1 MKNKIILT
9 IIILSVI
16 ALVFT
21 GCDGITTPEI
31 PLLPP
36 SNLRIACCNPG
47 LSGVEV
53 LLVWDDNSDN
63 EAGFLV
69 QRMMTVYNPW
79 SEVPDFT
86 PFTKIGEVAPNVN
99 TYKDIAPLATYVLV
113 YRVAAI
119 ASDGHQS
126 EWATFDA
133 TDAWSGRPTELQAE
147 VSGPPLHVKLSW
159 EDNSRNESGFHIYRW
174 TGIGEEGPWLEAADT
189 EWPLLGTVDA
199 DVETFTDTEVKPGY
213 TYRYFLIAFND
224 DKVSLPSNVE
234 TVFIFN
240 QPSLTP
246 EEIELIRK
254 WGYGGDYVIRWPNG
268 YVDVY
273 DATNYSQMQEVL
285 NQWNSAIGG
294 PVILR
299 LSSNPNSP
307 VKVIFD
313 SSLGLE
319 NLCGSSN
326 KIWGDDYAF
335 SEITIRVNP
344 SESCCGS
351 YNIKYCLY
359 LHMFNAVVGFNC
371 WAEVEP
377 CPFETWSNFNTI
389 PDTIKTMLRALHE
402 VPPGYYLGDTKQRK
416 DRSNNVM
423 KNIFTSG
430 GGNCL
435 NKGKK

>member
-254 WGYGGDYVIRWPNG
+254 WGYGGDYVVRWPNG

-285 NQWNSAIGG
+285 NQWNAVIGG
-294 PVILR
+294 PAILR
-299 LSSNPNSP
+299 LSNNPNSQ
-307 VKVIFD
+307 VKVYYKLIF
-313 SSLGLE
+313 GY
-319 NLCGSSN
+319 CGNRDVKWNEDYTFSTIDIQISN
-326 KIWGDDYAF
+326 NTASCGYPSTKYA
-335 SEITIRVNP
+335 
-344 SESCCGS
+344 
-351 YNIKYCLY
+351 LY
-359 LHMFNAVVGFNC
+359 LFMFKNVAGFKG
-371 WAEVEP
+371 WTTKGEDVPYE
-377 CPFETWSNFNTI
+377 EWTNFTEIN
-389 PDTIKTMLRALHE
+389 DTMKKMVKALYK

-430 GGNCL
+430 GENCSDE
-435 NKGKK
+435 GKK